1 MDGRWLLLSLLVA
14 AIAAVRWR
22 RRAPRDESSGAG
34 GTPRTGL
41 DNPATPPVSAPRP
54 PAPRP
59 DAGPPPDAPTYD
71 TWAQGR
77 MDAQLDAQLD
87 RSRERTA
94 SGPGDDARSPGREV
108 PPPGQPD
115 GILGIEGIDAAL
127 DRVWAEH
134 AGAADT
140 LLDARLRL
148 IVHRGIPARAIR
160 PAPGT
165 RTIRVVFADG
175 TILLCRGTGQG
186 DFGRLGLAL
195 QQHRS
200 VRLGSFAREAG
211 GTRLEFRWHPD
222 HRLAAVAVGLDQPD

>member
-1 MDGRWLLLSLLVA
+1 MPHTGPVDGRWLLLSLVLA
-14 AIAAVRWR
+14 AVAAVRWR
-22 RRAPRDESSGAG
+22 RRAPRGE
-34 GTPRTGL
+34 
-41 DNPATPPVSAPRP
+41 PPVAKTTPSRG
-54 PAPRP
+54 P
-59 DAGPPPDAPTYD
+59 DGAAPTTFD
-71 TWAQGR
+71 SWAQAR
-77 MDAQLDAQLD
+77 MDAHLDAQLD
-87 RSRERTA
+87 RPTERRPADT
-94 SGPGDDARSPGREV
+94 DDTSAAAPQ
-108 PPPGQPD
+108 PGQPD
-115 GILGIEGIDAAL
+115 DVLGLEGLDAAL

-160 PAPGT
+160 PAPGA

-175 TILLCRGTGQG
+175 TVLLCRGTGQG

-200 VRLGSFAREAG
+200 VRLGSFARVAD

-222 HRLAAVAVGLDQPD
+222 HRLAATAVGLDQPD

>member
-1 MDGRWLLLSLLVA
+1 
-14 AIAAVRWR
+14 
-22 RRAPRDESSGAG
+22 
-34 GTPRTGL
+34 
-41 DNPATPPVSAPRP
+41 
-54 PAPRP
+54 
-59 DAGPPPDAPTYD
+59 
-71 TWAQGR
+71 
-77 MDAQLDAQLD
+77 MDARLDAQLD
-87 RSRERTA
+87 RPVERRPA
-94 SGPGDDARSPGREV
+94 DAGDGGRGDDGGPGRLDGGRRVKGADGANGLDGSNGLDGLDGLDGFDDA
-108 PPPGQPD
+108 D
-115 GILGIEGIDAAL
+115 GLDGLSAAL

-200 VRLGSFAREAG
+200 VRLGSFARG
-211 GTRLEFRWHPD
+211 VDGTRLEFRWHPD
-222 HRLAAVAVGLDQPD
+222 HRLAATVVGLDQPD